1 MEHMK
6 FEIIL
11 GAGQEGLI
19 TSDFDGELKKIR
31 KPDAR
36 SGMPELEGS
45 EKRDSQNSNN
55 LADVVG

>member
-19 TSDFDGELKKIR
+19 TSDFDGELNWRDQKSKI
-31 KPDAR
+31 
-36 SGMPELEGS
+36 EL
-45 EKRDSQNSNN
+45 K
-55 LADVVG
+55 

>member
-19 TSDFDGELKKIR
+19 TSDFDGKVKKSENPTR
-31 KPDAR
+31 DPAR
-36 SGMPELEGS
+36 LNR
-45 EKRDSQNSNN
+45 RDQRSKIVRTQII
-55 LADVVG
+55 

>member
-19 TSDFDGELKKIR
+19 TADFDGERMKKNP
-31 KPDAR
+31 KK
-36 SGMPELEGS
+36 L
-45 EKRDSQNSNN
+45 
-55 LADVVG
+55 

>member
-11 GAGQEGLI
+11 GAGQGGLI

-31 KPDAR
+31 R
-36 SGMPELEGS
+36 TQREIWRG
-45 EKRDSQNSNN
+45 
-55 LADVVG
+55 

>member
-19 TSDFDGELKKIR
+19 TSDFDVELKKMQRTRRAIWR
-31 KPDAR
+31 
-36 SGMPELEGS
+36 G
-45 EKRDSQNSNN
+45 
-55 LADVVG
+55 

>member
-19 TSDFDGELKKIR
+19 TSDFDGELKKSR
-31 KPDAR
+31 KPDVR
-36 SGMPELEGS
+36 SGAAELEGS
-45 EKRDSQNSNN
+45 EKRDS
-55 LADVVG
+55 